1 MPNIRT
7 GSIARLVL
15 CHTFVAAFVRQ
26 RKAFFFALLRLRNA
40 ICMTFPHF
48 FWTILWTRA
57 QTSRDTAKIKQGT
70 VKIGYITNSPRT
82 LTFVRDIVITMKV
95 YAIKQRRLKAKNC
108 NIFFVIAMNLL

>member
-1 MPNIRT
+1 MPNLRT
-7 GSIARLVL
+7 GSIARLIL

-26 RKAFFFALLRLRNA
+26 RKAFFFALLRLRDA

-48 FWTILWTRA
+48 FRTILWTRA
-57 QTSRDTAKIKQGT
+57 QTSRDMAKIKQGT
-70 VKIGYITNSPRT
+70 EYITNSPRT